1 LRRYET
7 TFVVNPQ
14 ADDATIDRQVTA
26 VVDLI
31 KNDGGQIL
39 RENRIGTRRLAFP
52 VAGLVQGYYTSIII
66 ESEAG
71 VLPQLERH
79 YKLEEPYVRY
89 LTVKF
94 EGDPLA
100 ESHGL
105 FDDSMDRTNGDGSD
119 ERHSRY
125 GGFHQRQRHGRPS
138 GGSGEGRFPEPGGRD
153 AGKVGGVGGES

>member
-1 LRRYET
+1 MRRYET
-7 TFVVNPQ
+7 TFVVSPQ

-52 VAGLVQGYYTSIII
+52 IAGLVQGYYTSIIF
-66 ESEAG
+66 ESEPG
-71 VLPQLERH
+71 VLPKLERH

-94 EGDPLA
+94 DGDPLA

-105 FDDSMDRTNGDGSD
+105 FDESMDRMNGDIPEG
-119 ERHSRY
+119 RPSRY
-125 GGFHQRQRHGRPS
+125 GSPHHRPRHGRP
-138 GGSGEGRFPEPGGRD
+138 GGPDEGRSFDSPDRIRD
-153 AGKVGGVGGES
+153 SSVDELDSES